1 MPRFNRKYP
10 RRARKGSKMPRKK
23 SYVKAAVRKAKDALF
38 AKKVQKVISKN
49 VETKSALLV
58 SPSDN
63 TLQYPFGS
71 RFNQGINAGADAIRL
86 LPDFDQGSAEN
97 QRIGNVIRLQSLMLR
112 GVMTVTLP
120 QATANNTRLG
130 VRLLIVRNKRIN
142 DYIQSTTDLG
152 TNFTRLLEQPQGP
165 LNGTLAAFNSPINT
179 DYFSCVYDKKFY
191 FSQSLSSTATNSAET
206 WNSTK
211 FVNISIPYSRRI
223 VQFDEGFDANTPIN
237 YPYFALLSYTK
248 LDGSSADAD
257 GTAYVNFQFTSY
269 AKYEDA

>member
-1 MPRFNRKYP
+1 MARIK
-10 RRARKGSKMPRKK
+10 RKGAKR
-23 SYVKAAVRKAKDALF
+23 VRKVAKKPYRRVGRKTNPSKAF
-38 AKKVQKVISKN
+38 VKKVQKIISRN

-58 SPSDN
+58 SPVDN
-63 TLQYPFGS
+63 TLAYPFGS
-71 RFNQGINAGADAIRL
+71 RFNQAVNAGTDAIRI
-86 LPDFDQGSAEN
+86 LPDFPNGSAEN
-97 QRIGNVIRLQSLMLR
+97 QRVGNLIRLQSLMLR
-112 GVMTVTLP
+112 GVMTVTIP

-142 DYIQSTTDLG
+142 DYIAATTDLA

-191 FSQSLSSTATNSAET
+191 FSQSLSSTATNSQET

-211 FVNISIPYSRRI
+211 FVNISIPYSRRN
-223 VQFDEGFDANTPIN
+223 VVFDEGFDLDTPIN

-257 GTAYVNFQFTSY
+257 GTTYVNFQFTSY